1 MSKVFVFVPSLHCLL
16 CGMNYNAQS
25 LLTFIAMLNH
35 IVKWDLC
42 TWSWLHICLIQGS
55 ILVSFSLKSPSPRL
69 VISSYF
75 LSMQQI
81 CNNAITPYL
90 TTEDD
95 VFFLAEVG
103 YSSRGYFFS
112 HSSDSHIAW
121 FLWSWKEF
129 ARLHLAV
136 TRITSCCHCS
146 DTADKSTKSGWVHQ
160 EGNSIAFIEVINQH
174 FHACSNNCICL
185 LSVITFF

>member
-1 MSKVFVFVPSLHCLL
+1 
-16 CGMNYNAQS
+16 
-25 LLTFIAMLNH
+25 MLNH

-112 HSSDSHIAW
+112 HSSHSHIAW

-136 TRITSCCHCS
+136 TRILPV
-146 DTADKSTKSGWVHQ
+146 AIALILQINLLKVVESTKKGTP
-160 EGNSIAFIEVINQH
+160 
-174 FHACSNNCICL
+174 L
-185 LSVITFF
+185 LSLKSSISIFTRAATTVFAYLVLSHSFNSLRAGLRDIRTWILA